1 MKSKIWLSPPHIG
14 RNEEAYILEALKS
27 NYIAPSGKNIDF
39 FENDIENYLGKHL
52 NVVCLSSG
60 TAAIHLALLQL
71 GIKKE
76 DDVLCQS
83 FTFCA
88 SANPITYLGANP
100 IFIDSESETWNMSPK
115 FLEEAI
121 LDRLRIGKK
130 PKAIICVHTYGM
142 PAKIDEIIRISK
154 NYEIPLI
161 EDAAEALGSK
171 YKDERCGT
179 FGDFS
184 ILSFNGN
191 KIITTSTGGALICKT
206 KKEKEKTI
214 YYSTQAKDDEMH
226 YEHSE
231 VGFNYRMSNILA
243 GIGRGQMEVLNER
256 VQKRQDNHLFYN
268 SLFSDSKNL
277 TLFNEPN
284 KDFNSNHWL
293 NCITINED
301 AGFTNYDIIHHLEKN
316 NIESRPLWKP
326 MHMQPVYNNAIFYG
340 ENISEKLFSK
350 GLCLPSG
357 SNITKDEK
365 KRIAELLDKF
375 I

>member
-1 MKSKIWLSPPHIG
+1 
-14 RNEEAYILEALKS
+14 
-27 NYIAPSGKNIDF
+27 
-39 FENDIENYLGKHL
+39 
-52 NVVCLSSG
+52 
-60 TAAIHLALLQL
+60 
-71 GIKKE
+71 
-76 DDVLCQS
+76 
-83 FTFCA
+83 
-88 SANPITYLGANP
+88 
-100 IFIDSESETWNMSPK
+100 MSPK

-142 PAKIDEIIRISK
+142 PAKIDEIMRISK

-171 YKDERCGT
+171 YKDKRCGT

-191 KIITTSTGGALICKT
+191 KIITTSSGGALICKT

-214 YYSTQAKDDEMH
+214 YYSTQAKDDKRH

-231 VGFNYRMSNILA
+231 VGFNYRMSNVLA

-256 VQKRQDNHLFYN
+256 VQQRQDNHLFYN
-268 SLFSDSKNL
+268 SLFSNSKKL
-277 TLFNEPN
+277 RLFNEPN